1 MSKRSEKRIEYLSD
15 HHKNFATVF
24 SSLTERYGRFKVW
37 SDFVTMTACAISNAC
52 DLRFAKEREAMYME
66 AVKRYSKEE
75 AEQISELF
83 TETILALEDNPEQ
96 DFLGGIFGTLNLHNE
111 WQGQFFTPYHI
122 GAFMAK
128 ATLPGLNE
136 ELLHKQM
143 VSVCDPC
150 CGAGCLLIACANEVG
165 KMNINYQD
173 KILFVAQDIDF
184 TAAMMCYIQLS
195 LLGCQA
201 IVKVG
206 NSLSDPFTTNEPM
219 SDKLWLT
226 PMLVLKNGIAKL
238 HSADTV
244 VLGKDD
250 QNGKS
255 GKETPI
261 EGGQAVEGPVSA

>member
-111 WQGQFFTPYHI
+111 WRQSLRLCFQENQ
-122 GAFMAK
+122 
-128 ATLPGLNE
+128 LPPLWG
-136 ELLHKQM
+136 
-143 VSVCDPC
+143 
-150 CGAGCLLIACANEVG
+150 GCR
-165 KMNINYQD
+165 
-173 KILFVAQDIDF
+173 F
-184 TAAMMCYIQLS
+184 
-195 LLGCQA
+195 
-201 IVKVG
+201 
-206 NSLSDPFTTNEPM
+206 
-219 SDKLWLT
+219 
-226 PMLVLKNGIAKL
+226 
-238 HSADTV
+238 
-244 VLGKDD
+244 
-250 QNGKS
+250 
-255 GKETPI
+255 
-261 EGGQAVEGPVSA
+261 

>member
-1 MSKRSEKRIEYLSD
+1 MSKRSEKRIEYLSE

-52 DLRFAKEREAMYME
+52 DLRFVKEREAMYME

-128 ATLPGLNE
+128 VNLSNIEDDLQKKPT
-136 ELLHKQM
+136 
-143 VSVCDPC
+143 VSVSDPC
-150 CGAGCLLIACANEVG
+150 CGAGCLLMAFANEAR
-165 KMNINYQD
+165 KMNINFQD

-184 TAAMMCYIQLS
+184 IAAMMCYIQLS

-201 IVKVG
+201 IIKVG
-206 NSLSDPFTTNEPM
+206 NSLSDPFTANEPM
-219 SDKLWLT
+219 SDKLWFT
-226 PMLVLKNGIAKL
+226 PMFVLKNGVAKL

-261 EGGQAVEGPVSA
+261 EGGQTVERPVSA